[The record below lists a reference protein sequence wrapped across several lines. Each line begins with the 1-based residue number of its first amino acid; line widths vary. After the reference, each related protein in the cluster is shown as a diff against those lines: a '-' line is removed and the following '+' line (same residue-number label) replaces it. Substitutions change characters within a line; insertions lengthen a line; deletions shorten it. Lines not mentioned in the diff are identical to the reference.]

1 MLLLTL
7 VPQFCLMPH
16 HIGISSLTY
25 ESRQI
30 PRPVSVATS
39 RANPSGQF
47 GGMDGWDRAN
57 IDSFINKPLNFLE
70 IILQSK
76 KELGHTAAPRA

>member
-1 MLLLTL
+1 
-7 VPQFCLMPH
+7 
-16 HIGISSLTY
+16 
-25 ESRQI
+25 
-30 PRPVSVATS
+30 
-39 RANPSGQF
+39 
-47 GGMDGWDRAN
+47 MDGWDRAN